1 MKTIIITGS
10 NGLLGQKLVKQLL
23 PHTDEYKII
32 ATSKGENRISDTE
45 GYIYESIDITN
56 KIEVEQICKKYQP
69 SFIINSAAA
78 TNVDLC
84 EDDKEQCFDI
94 NVNAVKYLIEEAKK
108 YNTHIIHLST
118 DFIFD
123 GVKGHY
129 SETDTPNPFSYY
141 GKTKLEAEELL
152 ISSGIKHTIVRT
164 ALVYGVVEKM
174 SRSNFMLWAKKSFAE
189 NTKMN
194 VIDDQFRT
202 PTLAEDL
209 ADGCIKIMLLNK
221 QGIYN
226 ICGKDFMSVLEM
238 IQRIGLYY
246 GHDLSNITKVNS
258 STLNQKAK
266 RPPITGLLID
276 KAINDLNYD
285 PVSFEEGIQIVDI
298 QVED

>member
-23 PHTDEYKII
+23 PHTGEYKII
-32 ATSKGENRISDTE
+32 ATSKGENRISDEE

-56 KIEVEQICKKYQP
+56 KSEVEQVCKKYQP

-84 EDDKEQCFDI
+84 EDDKEQCYDI
-94 NVNAVKYLIEEAKK
+94 NVNAVKYLIDEAKK

-129 SETDTPNPFSYY
+129 TETDTPNPVSYY

-152 ISSGIKHTIVRT
+152 ISSGVKHTIVRT

-238 IQRIGLYY
+238 IERIGKFY
-246 GHDLSNITKVNS
+246 GHDLSTITKVS
-258 STLNQKAK
+258 SATLNQKAK

-276 KAINDLNYD
+276 KAIDDLNYD

-298 QVED
+298 QLED